1 MRPAVL
7 SVTLGA
13 GDGNR
18 TRTISLGICAVSAST
33 WPDLRREVSASDR
46 ARPLV
51 TGANGTRPVPMLET
65 WSTVGATH
73 IDYDVVMSKRAATP
87 VRFDPPVADRLAS
100 FVAANPGMSL
110 SSAANR
116 LVDEALRMAEHPGV
130 IFRSGPTGRRGAL
143 AGGPDVWEVIRAIKS
158 AHSAEP
164 RLNSD
169 DLISLVS
176 DNTGIALRLVN
187 TVVRYWAAYP
197 SEVDAEIAAADAAE
211 EAAEQAWL
219 RERQLLAG

>member
-1 MRPAVL
+1 MGSCSGPVHRL
-7 SVTLGA
+7 SAASHTPLA
-13 GDGNR
+13 LYAIAPD
-18 TRTISLGICAVSAST
+18 VSAET
-33 WPDLRREVSASDR
+33 PGASVLILAAID
-46 ARPLV
+46 
-51 TGANGTRPVPMLET
+51 
-65 WSTVGATH
+65 ATH

-87 VRFDPPVADRLAS
+87 VRFDSSVADRLAS

-130 IFRSGPTGRRGAL
+130 IFRSGPTGRRAGL

-158 AHSAEP
+158 AHAAEP
-164 RLNSD
+164 GLNSD
-169 DLISLVS
+169 DLVNLVS
-176 DNTGIALRLVN
+176 NNTGTALRLVN
-187 TVVRYWAAYP
+187 TAVRYWAAYP

-211 EAAEQAWL
+211 EAAEQSWL